1 MFCPIVQF
9 VWKEIFIRETCFL
22 LSKFNFRARIF
33 FFNENDK
40 ILPELFQLL
49 KYARFYAKEQFFM
62 KIMLKAHNYARSG
75 HTSPK

>member
-1 MFCPIVQF
+1 MEGNFYTRNMFSTFKIQF
-9 VWKEIFIRETCFL
+9 Q
-22 LSKFNFRARIF
+22 SKNF
-33 FFNENDK
+33 FFNENDT
-40 ILPELFQLL
+40 ILPELFQIL